1 MAKFGAVKKIDINDM
16 PSEQRSWI
24 GKLLEPLNQFMT
36 QTSTALTNGL
46 VIADNNR
53 TVKITTTIAAN
64 QVYPMT
70 YNLKALKE
78 KPSMVLIGALRTTD
92 GTSITDAFSVTW
104 SYNDGILSYTLLG
117 LNASSKYEITLI
129 ALL

>member
-1 MAKFGAVKKIDINDM
+1 MKFGAVKKIDINDM

-46 VIADNNR
+46 VLADNNR
-53 TVKITTTIAAN
+53 MVKINATIAAN
-64 QVYPMT
+64 QVYPME
-70 YNLKALKE
+70 YNLKALKSA
-78 KPSMVLIGALRTTD
+78 PSMVLIGALRTTD
-92 GTSITDAFSVTW
+92 GTSISNAFSVTW

-117 LNASSKYEITLI
+117 LSASSKYEITLL

>member
-1 MAKFGAVKKIDINDM
+1 MSKFGAVKKIDINDM

-46 VIADNNR
+46 VLADNNR
-53 TVKITTTIAAN
+53 MVKIDATIAVN
-64 QVYPMT
+64 QVYPMK
-70 YNLKALKE
+70 YNLKALKSA
-78 KPSMVLIGALRTTD
+78 PSMVLIGALRSTD
-92 GTSITDAFSVTW
+92 GSTITDAFSVTW

-117 LNASSKYEITLI
+117 LNASSKYEITLL

>member
-1 MAKFGAVKKIDINDM
+1 MAKFAAVKKIDINDM

-46 VIADNNR
+46 VLADNNR

-78 KPSMVLIGALRTTD
+78 RPSMVLIGALRTTD

-104 SYNDGILSYTLLG
+104 SYDDGILSYTLLG

>member
-1 MAKFGAVKKIDINDM
+1 MAKFNSVKKIDINDM
-16 PSEQRSWI
+16 PAEQRSWI

-46 VIADNNR
+46 VIGDNSR
-53 TVKITTTIAAN
+53 SVKITATIAAS
-64 QVYPMT
+64 QAYPMT
-70 YNLKALKE
+70 YNLKDLKS

-92 GTSITDAFSVTW
+92 GTSISSAFSVTW

-117 LNASSKYEITLI
+117 LNSASKYEITLL

>member
-16 PSEQRSWI
+16 PSEQRSWV

-46 VIADNNR
+46 VLADNSR
-53 TVKITTTIAAN
+53 MVKISANIAAS
-64 QVYPMT
+64 QVYPME

-78 KPSMVLIGALRTTD
+78 RPSMVLIGALRTTN
-92 GTSITDAFSVTW
+92 GATISDAFSVTW
-104 SYNDGILSYTLLG
+104 AYNDGILSYTLLG
-117 LNASSKYEITLI
+117 LDAANTYEITLL

>member
-46 VIADNNR
+46 VLADNNR

-92 GTSITDAFSVTW
+92 GTSISNAFSVTW